1 MHAELAHATSDD
13 DDGAS
18 TTVAPPP
25 LPLAEEST
33 ASVRPVTAVAA
44 VPDPDLDPT
53 AVARSARRQA
63 GEAPRPHISRVKAV
77 LVCCDAA
84 AAACGMLLAA
94 AILRW
99 LLGTTLDSTALVAA
113 ASVPVWPILFAQQGL
128 YQSRRLS
135 RRMEE
140 LRRIVNSVL
149 AGVLVLAGLS
159 VLFQSQLSRGWLGL
173 VFLCVTT
180 LVYSEREVAR
190 RVIASRRAKGRMTRR
205 VVVVGQNAEA
215 AELAGML
222 ENYPQH
228 GYEVVGFVADP
239 AVPVVDLRKGR
250 PLGPYLGSPQ
260 DVLDLV
266 RATGATGVIVAT
278 TSTDL
283 ESANRLIRELTRE
296 GLFVE
301 LTSAM
306 RDISPSRISLRS
318 LGPYPLLAV
327 EPVAELSW
335 RRVAKRCFDV
345 VVASLMLLVSMPL
358 IVIAALMIR
367 IRTGPGILFRQE
379 RVGLGGRTFTVYKLR
394 TMVPGAEDQLEE
406 LRDRNEAPGP
416 LFKITDDPRVTSV
429 GRFLR
434 RFSID
439 ELPQLYN
446 VLIGDMSL
454 VGPRP
459 AIPSE
464 AEEWDDVLRERL
476 RVKPGIT
483 GEWQVSGRYEASIE
497 EYARLDL
504 HYVDNW
510 SLVRDL
516 VILLRTVPAVL
527 SQRGAA

>member
-1 MHAELAHATSDD
+1 MHAELAPATSDD
-13 DDGAS
+13 DDGTS
-18 TTVAPPP
+18 TAVAPPP
-25 LPLAEEST
+25 LPLVSGSPT
-33 ASVRPVTAVAA
+33 PVAPVAA
-44 VPDPDLDPT
+44 VADPHLDPT
-53 AVARSARRQA
+53 AVARHARRAA
-63 GEAPRPHISRVKAV
+63 GAAPRPHVSRVKAV
-77 LVCCDAA
+77 LVCTDAA
-84 AAACGMLLAA
+84 AAVTGMLLAA
-94 AILRW
+94 GILEW
-99 LLGTTLDSTALVAA
+99 ILGTSLDSSALVAA
-113 ASVPVWPILFAQQGL
+113 ASVPVWPIIFAQQGL

-140 LRRIVNSVL
+140 LRRIINSVL
-149 AGVLVLAGLS
+149 AGILVLAGLS
-159 VLFQSQLSRGWLGL
+159 VLFQSDLSRGWLGL
-173 VFLCVTT
+173 VFICVTT
-180 LVYSEREVAR
+180 LVYCEREVAR
-190 RVIASRRAKGRMTRR
+190 RVIASRRAHGHMTRR

-239 AVPVVDLRKGR
+239 AVPVVDLRTGR

-306 RDISPSRISLRS
+306 RDISASRISLRS

-345 VVASLMLLVSMPL
+345 VAASLMLLVTLPL
-358 IVIAALMIR
+358 IVLSALTIR
-367 IRTGPGILFRQE
+367 VRTGPGVLFRQE
-379 RVGLGGRTFTVYKLR
+379 RVGRGGRTFTVYKLR
-394 TMVPGAEDQLEE
+394 TMVPGAEDQLES
-406 LRDRNEAPGP
+406 LRERNEAAGP
-416 LFKITDDPRVTSV
+416 MFKIADDPRVTPV
-429 GRFLR
+429 GRVLR
-434 RFSID
+434 RLSID
-439 ELPQLYN
+439 ELPQLFN
-446 VLIGDMSL
+446 VLVGDMSL

-459 AIPSE
+459 ALPAE
-464 AEEWDDVLRERL
+464 ASEWDEVLRERL

-483 GEWQVSGRYEASIE
+483 GEWQVSGRYQASIE

-516 VILLRTVPAVL
+516 VILLRTVPAVI
-527 SQRGAA
+527 SRRGAA